1 MMNTNTITT
10 TKNDFPY
17 IDNSPMTREEL
28 EELFEEVLCTVEK
41 YPKRVRKVVK
51 NKKIN
56 VEDFSSQR

>member
-17 IDNSPMTREEL
+17 IDYEMNEEEL
-28 EELFEEVLCTVEK
+28 AEVFEEVLYTVEK
-41 YPKRVRKVVK
+41 PKRVRKVVK

-56 VEDFSSQR
+56 VEDFSSER